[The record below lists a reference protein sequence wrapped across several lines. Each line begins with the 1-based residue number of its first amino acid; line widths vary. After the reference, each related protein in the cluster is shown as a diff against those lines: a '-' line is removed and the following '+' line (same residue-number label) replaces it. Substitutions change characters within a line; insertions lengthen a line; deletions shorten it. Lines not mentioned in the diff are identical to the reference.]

1 MEDLSGILRNHPF
14 MKDLEEN
21 YLKQITGCASNAV
34 YTEDEVIFKEG
45 DKAEKFYLIRS
56 GKVALEINGRDKGN
70 LRILTIG
77 PGQILGWS
85 WIVSPYKW
93 HFEACALEEVRA
105 IELDGE
111 CLRNKC
117 EEDPKLGYE
126 MLKRFAHILE
136 QRLQSTRMQLLDV
149 YKRV

>member
-14 MKDLEEN
+14 MKDLDEN

-34 YTEDEVIFKEG
+34 YAEDEVIFKEG

-93 HFEACALEEVRA
+93 HFEASALEEVRA

-117 EEDPKLGYE
+117 EDDPKLGYE

>member
-14 MKDLEEN
+14 MKDLDEN
-21 YLKQITGCASNAV
+21 YLKQITGCASNVV
-34 YTEDEVIFKEG
+34 YHEDEVMFKEG
-45 DKAEKFYLIRS
+45 EKAEKFYLIRS

-77 PGQILGWS
+77 PGRVLGWLWES
-85 WIVSPYKW
+85 SPYKW
-93 HFEACALEEVRA
+93 HFEAHALEEVRA
-105 IELDGE
+105 IALDGE

-117 EEDPKLGYE
+117 EIIRQWVMKC
-126 MLKRFAHILE
+126 LKDSLHTR

>member
-14 MKDLEEN
+14 MKDLDEN
-21 YLKQITGCASNAV
+21 YLKQITGCASNVA
-34 YTEDEVIFKEG
+34 YHEDEIIFREG
-45 DKAEKFYLIRS
+45 DKAEKFYLIRT

-70 LRILTIG
+70 LRILTVG
-77 PGQILGWS
+77 PGQIL
-85 WIVSPYKW
+85 
-93 HFEACALEEVRA
+93 
-105 IELDGE
+105 GE

-117 EEDPKLGYE
+117 EDDPKMGYE
-126 MLKRFAHILE
+126 MLKRFSHILE